1 MNLKLGGAPVVRR
14 PGGAV
19 LSAPSAGSSGKFS
32 PTSGCRSWPFGEPTI
47 ELGGQVQEPYT
58 FKRGE
63 SLADHVVKLPVY
75 LRFELRRPLLVF
87 SDEWRSSARRSPVFL
102 LPLLRRSFR
111 FTEFRLPRPAPVG
124 HIPTGTQA
132 RFADRRDD
140 LQVHLGHVPTGR
152 DARFELLKNAHSDT
166 RAKAG
171 CSHKAQLLQLV
182 HFAAT
187 KSAIEFGLAGFL
199 LMAIQALLHNVPLKR
214 RTAVRPSKP
223 R

>member
-47 ELGGQVQEPYT
+47 ELGG
-58 FKRGE
+58 
-63 SLADHVVKLPVY
+63 
-75 LRFELRRPLLVF
+75 
-87 SDEWRSSARRSPVFL
+87 
-102 LPLLRRSFR
+102 
-111 FTEFRLPRPAPVG
+111 
-124 HIPTGTQA
+124 
-132 RFADRRDD
+132 
-140 LQVHLGHVPTGR
+140 HVPTGR
-152 DARFELLKNAHSDT
+152 DGRFELLKNAHSDT